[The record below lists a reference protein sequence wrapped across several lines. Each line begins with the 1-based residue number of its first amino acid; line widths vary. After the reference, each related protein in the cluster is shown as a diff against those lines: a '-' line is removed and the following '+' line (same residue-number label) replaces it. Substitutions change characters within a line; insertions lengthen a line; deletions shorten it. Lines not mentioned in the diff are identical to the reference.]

1 MSMSL
6 GRKNYQ
12 VRGFTLIELL
22 VVIAIIAILAAIL
35 FPVFARARENARR
48 SSCQSNLK
56 QQGLAIL
63 QYTQDYDEKFPLS
76 IINITTP
83 PAPPGGIWSN
93 NYWFWPQLA
102 YTYHKSTQVFFCP
115 SSSYP
120 IQSGVPENSKEGH
133 YAANRLLLPVAA
145 PSIALASVVAPAGT
159 YLLMDGSQYV
169 LRPSDALTPGQDYF
183 VPGTAGFT
191 TAPTF
196 TTATNKQA
204 LKKDYETGRHFGGVN
219 IAYADG
225 HVKWLKSDKV
235 HAEARSYNAT
245 THPKSAWDPE
255 AQNN

>member
-1 MSMSL
+1 MPLHSQQKPFT
-6 GRKNYQ
+6 R
-12 VRGFTLIELL
+12 RAFTLIELL

-56 QQGLAIL
+56 QQGLAIM
-63 QYTQDYDEKFPLS
+63 QYTQDYDERFPLA

-102 YTYHKSTQVFFCP
+102 YAYHKSTQVFFCP

-120 IQSGVPENSKEGH
+120 TQSGVPENSKEGH

-145 PSIALASVVAPAGT
+145 PSIALATVVSPAGT
-159 YLLMDGSQYV
+159 FLLMDGSQYV
-169 LRPSDALTPGQDYF
+169 LRPSDAWTPGQDYF
-183 VPGTAGFT
+183 VPGTAPFT

-196 TTATNKQA
+196 STAANKQA
-204 LKKDYETGRHFGGVN
+204 LKKDYETGRHLGGVN

-235 HAEARSYNAT
+235 YTEAKAYSASL
-245 THPKSAWDPE
+245 HSKSAWDPE